1 MYGDLVK
8 QFPQDNE
15 LHDVMVEQVS
25 VALKGPVTVL
35 LETWYGE
42 SSKRRVVSAGDWG
55 GPCPLSRQEISLQ
68 SGTLFHSS
76 LMFSRKHLK
85 MFTIKEPGSSIS
97 VYYKAIFKRNH
108 K

>member
-15 LHDVMVEQVS
+15 LHDVMDEQVS
-25 VALKGPVTVL
+25 EALKGPVTVL

-42 SSKRRVVSAGDWG
+42 SSKRRVVSAGDWEG
-55 GPCPLSRQEISLQ
+55 QFPLSRREISLR
-68 SGTLFHSS
+68 SGTLFNSS

-85 MFTIKEPGSSIS
+85 MVTIKEPGTSIS
-97 VYYKAIFKRNH
+97 LYYKAIFKRNH